1 MAKLPGSFCG
11 VRWIVLFFRPFGPQF
26 GLKMRGVQAL
36 PGPSPGSPTGLPS
49 KLINWVLFFV
59 SAWTTS
65 IIISVMCFT
74 SPTSGGLLNRFG
86 IRTSTILGC
95 LLCSS
100 ALAMGSFVPTIVT
113 LFIAFSLP
121 FGLGLG
127 LIYLNFPVVATHYF
141 IKRRSIAL
149 GFLMAGQGIGTM
161 ILSPTLQALVDA
173 FDWRNTFRGFAGLLA
188 LASLTGWLL
197 HKGIAPPNEPAEVA
211 PKGLQL
217 HFGLL
222 RNPVLLILILTRCS
236 YVLCRLTPYVHLVSL
251 IVSCAMYSVKGKGVG
266 RKGWEKIL
274 EKEGTKTKIWRK
286 EHPRISDQKL
296 NTKLVGSISN
306 T

>member
-1 MAKLPGSFCG
+1 MPSVVPDPDLEIRGGAPLSRLSDKKGKGVGRTAEELFSALRASVWSKNDGVGMAP
-11 VRWIVLFFRPFGPQF
+11 
-26 GLKMRGVQAL
+26 
-36 PGPSPGSPTGLPS
+36 PGPSPRSPTGLPS
-49 KLINWVLFFV
+49 KLYNWVLFFVV

-113 LFIAFSLP
+113 LFVAFSLP

-127 LIYLNFPVVATHYF
+127 LIYITFPVVATRYF

-188 LASLTGWLL
+188 IASLTGWLL
-197 HKGIAPPNEPAEVA
+197 HKGISPPNEPTEVA

-251 IVSCAMYSVKGKGVG
+251 ILSCAMYSVKEKGVG
-266 RKGWEKIL
+266 GKG
-274 EKEGTKTKIWRK
+274 
-286 EHPRISDQKL
+286 
-296 NTKLVGSISN
+296 
-306 T
+306 

>member
-1 MAKLPGSFCG
+1 MPSVVPDPDLEIRGGAPLSRLLDKKGKG
-11 VRWIVLFFRPFGPQF
+11 VGRTAEELFSALRVSVWSKNDGGGAAPRAPPLDPPLVCRPNYI
-26 GLKMRGVQAL
+26 
-36 PGPSPGSPTGLPS
+36 TG
-49 KLINWVLFFV
+49 FFFFVV

-113 LFIAFSLP
+113 LFVAFSLP

-127 LIYLNFPVVATHYF
+127 LIYITFPVVATHYF

-188 LASLTGWLL
+188 IASLTGWLL
-197 HKGIAPPNEPAEVA
+197 HKGISPPNEPTEVA

-251 IVSCAMYSVKGKGVG
+251 IVSCAMYSVKEKGVG
-266 RKGWEKIL
+266 GKG
-274 EKEGTKTKIWRK
+274 
-286 EHPRISDQKL
+286 
-296 NTKLVGSISN
+296 
-306 T
+306 